1 MNVSKGFNAHVEEA
15 VATEEDYVLGGVS
28 SLPKEVLC
36 PERIWPLP
44 KLEVQN
50 KMFDPFACTNFAN
63 CNVRES
69 IHLKRYGEEI
79 NNSDRYSAV
88 ISGTVPGQ
96 GNSHKNVAE
105 CTRKKWYVKEEEFPF
120 TDSMSQEEFFIPS
133 PELESKAISEIPGY
147 EYGYEKVERSDFYE
161 ALQYSPLQ
169 VAVDSRTATTSEFQ
183 SYDHSVMLYGF
194 KDGKWLVF
202 DSYFGR
208 QVEYD
213 VDYPFG
219 FALRF
224 HYKRITPVGD
234 KSVNSFYRFLAC
246 LGVVIK

>member
-1 MNVSKGFNAHVEEA
+1 MKTPGFNAWLEEA
-15 VATEEDYVLGGVS
+15 HATEEDYKLGAIS
-28 SLPKEVLC
+28 SLPKEILC
-36 PERIWPLP
+36 PERIWPTP

-50 KMFDPFACTNFAN
+50 KLFDPFACTNFAN

-79 NNSDRYSAV
+79 DDSDRYSAV
-88 ISGTVPGQ
+88 ISSTVPGQ

-105 CTRKKWYVKEEEFPF
+105 CTRKKWYVKEEEYPF
-120 TDSMSQEEFFIPS
+120 TNEMTQEEFFSQPPQELVNKAVQEL
-133 PELESKAISEIPGY
+133 PEY
-147 EYGYEKVERSDFYE
+147 EYGYEKVERQDFYE

-169 VAVDSRTATTSEFQ
+169 VAVDSRTSKTGEFQ

-194 KDGKWLVF
+194 RDGKWLIF

-213 VDYPFG
+213 QTYPFG

-224 HYKRITPVGD
+224 HYKKITPKGD
-234 KSVNSFYRFLAC
+234 NKNLLYQFFRY
-246 LGVVIK
+246 LGIVI